1 MSFSICKKGVAFS
14 IESLGVWNERGGD
27 VIFCSGFAFCAAGC
41 FSEACP
47 ESGGGQIGCELE
59 WDAKNYF
66 LADVCYFFGEKCM
79 KIRFYCFNLYLRI
92 F

>member
-27 VIFCSGFAFCAAGC
+27 FIFCSGFAFCAAGC

-47 ESGGGQIGCELE
+47 ESGGERLAASLNGTQKITFLQMF
-59 WDAKNYF
+59 AIFSVKN
-66 LADVCYFFGEKCM
+66 V
-79 KIRFYCFNLYLRI
+79 
-92 F
+92 